1 MSNNKYICI
10 HGHFYQP
17 PRENPWLNAVELQNS
32 AYPFHN
38 WNERITAECYARNA
52 TARILNDEG
61 KIVDI
66 VNNYSRIS
74 FNFGPTLLLWMK
86 THAEDVYRAILEAD
100 KISLERFSGHGSAI
114 AQSFNHIIMP
124 LANKRDKET
133 QVIWGI
139 RDFEYRFQR
148 KPEGMWLSETAVN
161 TDTLEVLAKHSIK
174 FTILSP
180 YQAKSVRQIGKKN
193 WQDVTGAQVDPRQPY
208 LYHLPS
214 GRSISLFFYDGPVS
228 QGIAFERLLNN
239 GKTFASRLMGQLDL
253 DDQENY
259 PQMMH
264 IATDGE
270 TYGHHHRFGE
280 MALSYCLE
288 HIDQKE
294 EADITVYGEYLE
306 KFPPRYEVQIL
317 ENTAWSSTPNLE
329 RWAED
334 GGGNTGGNPEW
345 HQRWRKPLRAAF
357 DWLREEMV
365 TLFTQEMKDMV
376 IDPWAVR
383 NDYIDVILDRD
394 QENVQ
399 DFLNRHSFRPLNH
412 QEKIKMLKLL
422 EIQHHA
428 MLMYTSCGW
437 FFDEVTGIETI
448 QDIMYAARAIQLA
461 NDLTGVDH
469 ESQFM
474 KLLEACPSNVPRYGN
489 AAVAYNQLVR
499 PAIVDMNRVGAHY
512 AVSSLFSDYPKKSMM
527 YSFMVESLHNEY
539 HEAGKYRL
547 TVGKSKLT
555 SEVTWEESIVSYAIL
570 HLGEHH
576 LFGGV
581 RNYQDAHAYQQMLNE
596 VLFAFEKSRVHEVVV
611 LMDKHFGT
619 HNYSFWH
626 LFKDEQKR
634 ILNQVTEDA
643 MENIEIS
650 FRNIYENNYSLMQA
664 MSELNIEAPEALK
677 FCGNFSV
684 NARLSNILESEK
696 IDFRELDSVSDTF
709 HRLNIKADD
718 VGMAFKAEKRINRM
732 MEKLQ
737 EQPQNLELMGEVVR
751 LLKAIKKINLNPELW
766 QAQNFAF
773 SIQKTYKNLLE
784 LDALSFYEDKHQ
796 WSELLRQLFEELNIK
811 IMLEIEPQN
820 S

>member
-1 MSNNKYICI
+1 
-10 HGHFYQP
+10 
-17 PRENPWLNAVELQNS
+17 
-32 AYPFHN
+32 
-38 WNERITAECYARNA
+38 
-52 TARILNDEG
+52 
-61 KIVDI
+61 
-66 VNNYSRIS
+66 
-74 FNFGPTLLLWMK
+74 
-86 THAEDVYRAILEAD
+86 
-100 KISLERFSGHGSAI
+100 
-114 AQSFNHIIMP
+114 
-124 LANKRDKET
+124 
-133 QVIWGI
+133 
-139 RDFEYRFQR
+139 
-148 KPEGMWLSETAVN
+148 
-161 TDTLEVLAKHSIK
+161 
-174 FTILSP
+174 
-180 YQAKSVRQIGKKN
+180 
-193 WQDVTGAQVDPRQPY
+193 
-208 LYHLPS
+208 
-214 GRSISLFFYDGPVS
+214 
-228 QGIAFERLLNN
+228 
-239 GKTFASRLMGQLDL
+239 
-253 DDQENY
+253 
-259 PQMMH
+259 MH

-280 MALSYCLE
+280 MALSYCLD

-294 EADITVYGEYLE
+294 EANITVYGEYLE
-306 KFPPRYEVQIL
+306 KFPPQYEAQIL

-329 RWAED
+329 RWSED

-357 DWLREEMV
+357 DWLKEEMM
-365 TLFTQEMKDMV
+365 TLFTKEMKDMV

-383 NDYIDVILDRD
+383 NDYIEVVLDRD
-394 QENVQ
+394 PENVR
-399 DFLNRHSFRPLNH
+399 DFLDRHSVRPLKH
-412 QEKIKMLKLL
+412 HEKVKMLKLL

-461 NDLTGVDH
+461 NNLTGIDY
-469 ESQFM
+469 ESQFI
-474 KLLEACPSNVPRYGN
+474 KLLEACPSNVPKYGN
-489 AAVAYNQLVR
+489 AAVAYDQLVR
-499 PAIVDMNRVGAHY
+499 PAIVDLNRVGAHY
-512 AVSSLFSDYPKKSMM
+512 AVSSLFSDYPKNSKM

-555 SEVTWEESIVSYAIL
+555 SEVTWDESTVSYAIL

-581 RNYQDAHAYQQMLNE
+581 RDYQDDQSYQAMLDE

-634 ILNQVTEDA
+634 ILNQVTGDA

-677 FCGNFSV
+677 FCGDFSV

-732 MEKLQ
+732 METLQ
-737 EQPQNLELMGEVVR
+737 QQPQNLELMGEVVR
-751 LLKAIKKINLNPELW
+751 LLKAIKYINLNPDLW

-773 SIQKTYKNLLE
+773 SIQKTYRNLLE
-784 LDALSFYEDKHQ
+784 LDALSFENDETQ
-796 WSELLRQLFEELNIK
+796 WLELLRQLFEELNIK
-811 IMLEIEPQN
+811 IMLVAEPQN

>member
-17 PRENPWLNAVELQNS
+17 PRENPWLNTVELQDS

-38 WNERITAECYARNA
+38 WNERITSECYARNA
-52 TARILNDEG
+52 TARILDEEGRIND
-61 KIVDI
+61 II
-66 VNNYSRIS
+66 NNYSRIS
-74 FNFGPTLLLWMK
+74 FNFGPTLMLWMK
-86 THAEDVYRAILEAD
+86 THVPEVYQAILDAD
-100 KISLERFSGHGSAI
+100 KKSQKRFSGHGSAI

-124 LANKRDKET
+124 LANARDKET

-139 RDFEYRFQR
+139 RDFEHRFQR

-161 TDTLEVLAKHSIK
+161 TDTLEVLAKHDIK

-180 YQAKSVRQIGKKN
+180 YQAKSVRPLGKKN
-193 WQDVTGAQVDPRQPY
+193 WQDVTGARVDPRQPY
-208 LYHLPS
+208 LCQLPS

-239 GKTFASRLMGQLDL
+239 GKTFANRLLGQLDL
-253 DDQENY
+253 DDQKDQ
-259 PQMMH
+259 PQLMH

-280 MALSYCLE
+280 MALSYCLDY
-288 HIDQKE
+288 IDKLDKAE
-294 EADITVYGEYLE
+294 MSVYGEYLE
-306 KFPPRYEVQIL
+306 KYPPQYEAQIL

-329 RWAED
+329 RWSEN
-334 GGGNTGGNPEW
+334 GGGNTGGNPDW
-345 HQRWRKPLRAAF
+345 QQKWRKPLRAAF
-357 DWLREEMV
+357 DWLRDEMIP
-365 TLFTQEMKDMV
+365 LYEKEMRDMV
-376 IDPWAVR
+376 IDPWQVR

-394 QENVQ
+394 PENVG
-399 DFLNRHSFRPLNH
+399 DFLERHAVRPLSRNE
-412 QEKIKMLKLL
+412 QVKMLKLL

-448 QDIMYAARAIQLA
+448 QDIMYAARVIQLA
-461 NDLTGVDH
+461 QDITGADY
-469 ESQFM
+469 ETQFVE
-474 KLLEACPSNVPRYGN
+474 LLEACPSNLPQYGN
-489 AAVAYNQLVR
+489 AAVAYDKMVR
-499 PAIVDMNRVGAHY
+499 PAIVDMHRVGAHY
-512 AVSSLFSDYPKKSMM
+512 AVSSLFSDYPEKSKM

-547 TVGKSKLT
+547 AIGKTKLT
-555 SEVTWEESIVSYAIL
+555 SEVTWEENTISYAIL

-581 RNYQDAHAYQQMLNE
+581 REYQDEETYQKMVSEVML
-596 VLFAFEKSRVHEVVV
+596 AFEKSRVHEVVV
-611 LMDKHFGT
+611 QMDNHFGT

-634 ILNQVTEDA
+634 IVNQVMGNT
-643 MENIEIS
+643 MHNIEVA

-664 MSELNIEAPEALK
+664 MNELKIQAPEALK

-684 NARLSNILESEK
+684 NARLSNILEEED
-696 IDFRELDSVSDTF
+696 IDFRELDSVSETF
-709 HRLNIKADD
+709 HRLNINVDK
-718 VGMAFKAEKRINRM
+718 VGLGFKAEQRINQM
-732 MEKLQ
+732 MLKLLHH
-737 EQPQNLELMGEVVR
+737 PQDLELMTDIVR
-751 LLKAIKKINLNPELW
+751 LLKACNKVSLTPDLW
-766 QAQNFAF
+766 QAQNIAF
-773 SIQKTYKNLLE
+773 SIQKRYKTLLE
-784 LDALSFYEDKHQ
+784 QNAVSFEDEDSQ
-796 WSELLRQLFEELNIK
+796 WSEILRQLFDELNIK
-811 IMLEIEPQN
+811 ITLAPELIK

>member
-253 DDQENY
+253 DDQENH

-512 AVSSLFSDYPKKSMM
+512 AVSSLFSDYAKKSMM